1 MSTRDDLVDLIE
13 LGAVTRHSFGQIAD
27 AILKAG
33 WRPPAREITTVEE
46 LEALPNNEER
56 AIPQEAV
63 EAAAKAMFVMQHRVD
78 VELFGKKS
86 HKALADACIREA
98 KNALAAAE
106 PHLRKKWAEEIREG
120 VNPPDT
126 GKAHEWR
133 RGFITGV
140 LRTARFLEGAGE

>member
-46 LEALPNNEER
+46 LEALPNNEEM

-63 EAAAKAMFVMQHRVD
+63 EAACNAFQRPNRMLINTSDGNLKGR
-78 VELFGKKS
+78 L
-86 HKALADACIREA
+86 EA
-98 KNALAAAE
+98 AFEAAE

-126 GKAHEWR
+126 GKDHEWR

-140 LRTARFLEGAGE
+140 LRAARFLEGAGE